1 MFFIRRRMFFNQYGD
16 KAIYFDCKTHELL
29 EAPKSKL
36 LDTEK
41 SSRMNRHIPLLVV
54 FFMASGGGLTSFFSL
69 FLQGTYSMTTFWS
82 VILIWLGEFAFITI
96 LVERA
101 LYRNVN
107 RAQVTTQTVCQV
119 IMEKSDEAKDMEAEM
134 EMSEKDSRNATRL
147 IKGLIFLVP
156 LVGFFYAYDFIFN
169 YKDLLGNPI
178 GGEIFKISA
187 TGLLLGVSFVLYNQ
201 NNLTKIFDILDLF
214 RAGKLNVICRA
225 DDDPDVYLEVSVG
238 PDGAI
243 LTKELEQF
251 KEMGAFQREHNGK

>member
-54 FFMASGGGLTSFFSL
+54 FFMFSGGGLTSFFSL
-69 FLQGTYSMTTFWS
+69 FLQGTYSMTTFWN
-82 VILIWLGEFAFITI
+82 VILIWIAEFAFITI

-107 RAQVTTQTVCQV
+107 IAQVTTQKVCLFT
-119 IMEKSDEAKDMEAEM
+119 ICDSEDLKEKNL
-134 EMSEKDSRNATRL
+134 SEKEKRNHT
-147 IKGLIFLVP
+147 FLFNALLFTIP
-156 LVGFFYAYDFIFN
+156 AVGFYYVYDFISHF
-169 YKDLLGNPI
+169 KDLLGQPI
-178 GGEIFKISA
+178 GGEIFKIIFA
-187 TGLLLGVSFVLYNQ
+187 GLLLGVAFVGFNQ
-201 NNLTKIFDILDLF
+201 NNFVRILKLSQRFEEGKIS
-214 RAGKLNVICRA
+214 VICRA

-243 LTKELEQF
+243 LTKELH
-251 KEMGAFQREHNGK
+251 K